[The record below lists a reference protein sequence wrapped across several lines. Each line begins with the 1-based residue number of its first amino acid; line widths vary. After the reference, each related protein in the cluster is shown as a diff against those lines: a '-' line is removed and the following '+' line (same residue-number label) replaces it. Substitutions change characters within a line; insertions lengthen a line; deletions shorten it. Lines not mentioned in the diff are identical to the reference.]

1 MAKGVVNRG
10 RWNAMAIQ
18 AVYQKRKTVGKQ
30 VFITVFAVTVIVS
43 FLLLSYFGL
52 SFMENLLVSC
62 LVFLAAFGFALVST
76 ASVAERATIPAMN
89 MMASSG
95 YAAPTAFSS
104 NSGLYGVKAKPKL
117 TSDIN
122 TCKRCGQVMLSGIN
136 TCPKCGWYSP
146 R

>member
-1 MAKGVVNRG
+1 MCGEQGEVCGV
-10 RWNAMAIQ
+10 AIQ

-43 FLLLSYFGL
+43 FLLLSYFGFTFLENILL
-52 SFMENLLVSC
+52 SC
-62 LVFLAAFGFALVST
+62 IVFLCAFGFALIST
-76 ASVAERATIPAMN
+76 ASVSSKAAVPSVSILT
-89 MMASSG
+89 SSG

-104 NSGLYGVKAKPKL
+104 NSRLYGARTKVKITTEMA
-117 TSDIN
+117 
-122 TCKRCGQVMLSGIN
+122 TCKRCGQSMLTGIN